1 MAAAAQIQATDGA
14 ITPGELVSA
23 FSTGSFRIG
32 IGALQKLKQAPDKGP
47 FLQPALK
54 FLDEEQEDG
63 VRCWAA
69 SALAVIGGKRAFE
82 ALLSV
87 FDSQT
92 PDQEKRYYRYTR
104 FFALRGLELVATTGD
119 EKAKLDKLLNE
130 LWRDRWQDA
139 VEDYLV
145 QAEAI
150 VLLARRGAPHALAQI
165 RAMIRLAREDF
176 WIAWALFRALQEFPV
191 REAVDELVDLMRKG
205 FYLEH
210 RARAIRALGSYTGN
224 ESVVSELSLILR
236 TSPDPYLRLT
246 AVQAIGRLGNS
257 AGKDALLQALLDED
271 AEIRVQATIALTS
284 LLPQTDAV
292 SLIIQRALSE
302 DTPKELWGHLY
313 DALRRIDSERIIS
326 VEILNKELG
335 GEDRR
340 RAEAAEE
347 ILLNLGG
354 WAAMHRLTQRRTTLQ
369 TLDNILSESEQ
380 VVRATFKDTIR
391 QAHRNFYFAMFVN
404 VLVVGIGIALIV
416 IAIKQLAHD
425 PTKLESWVLPGGA
438 GVLGIVINGW
448 FNNPRQHARED
459 LTTLLDVNVI
469 FLGYLRQ
476 LNQID
481 ATFKHAYIEN
491 FEFGLD
497 DMKSTVQQIDR
508 TLDRTLAMTAA
519 HLGTTLRVPHGR
531 RAADEKQ
538 VAPETDI
545 AGQAVTT

>member
-1 MAAAAQIQATDGA
+1 MTATVQTQKTGEA
-14 ITPGELVSA
+14 ITPAELLSA
-23 FSTGSFRIG
+23 FSTGSFRTG
-32 IGALQKLKQAPDKGP
+32 ISALEQLEQVPNKTR
-47 FLQPALK
+47 FLQPILQ
-54 FLDEEQEDG
+54 FLSAEQDDG

-69 SALAVIGGKRAFE
+69 SALAVIGGDRAFE
-82 ALLSV
+82 ALLSI
-87 FDSQT
+87 FNSPT
-92 PDQEKRYYRYTR
+92 TDQEKRYYRYTR
-104 FFALRGLELVATTGD
+104 FFALRSLEVVATKAD
-119 EKAKLDKLLNE
+119 ERAKFDKLVDQ
-130 LWRDRWQDA
+130 LWVDRWQDA

-145 QAEAI
+145 HAEAA
-150 VLLARRGAPHALAQI
+150 VLLARRGRPDALDQI
-165 RAMIRLAREDF
+165 RAMIRLARGEF

-191 REAVDELVDLMRKG
+191 REVVAELVDLMRKG

-210 RARAIRALGSYTGN
+210 RARAIRALGSYAGD
-224 ESVVSELSLILR
+224 ESVVSELSMIAR
-236 TSPDPYLRLT
+236 TSPEPYLRLT

-271 AEIRVQATIALTS
+271 AEIRVQATIALSS
-284 LLPQTDAV
+284 LLPQPDAV

-302 DTPKELWGHLY
+302 DTPKQLWDHLY
-313 DALRRIDSERIIS
+313 DALRRIDAERLIC

-340 RAEAAEE
+340 RAQAAEE

-354 WAAMHRLTQRRTTLQ
+354 WAAMHRLTQRRSTLQ

-380 VVRATFKDTIR
+380 AVRSTFKDTVK
-391 QAHRNFYFAMFVN
+391 QAHRNFYFAMGVN
-404 VLVVGIGIALIV
+404 VLVVGIGVALIV
-416 IAIKQLAHD
+416 IAITQLARD
-425 PTKLESWVLPGGA
+425 PAKLETWVLPGGA

-448 FNNPRQHARED
+448 FNNPRQHARQD

-481 ATFKHAYIEN
+481 ATFKHAYIEG
-491 FEFGLD
+491 FEFGID

-519 HLGTTLRVPHGR
+519 HLGTAQRQPR
-531 RAADEKQ
+531 RRPVADTEEEG
-538 VAPETDI
+538 APETGL
-545 AGQAVTT
+545 ALVH